1 MQINKYQ
8 ERVIEIGLT
17 KSAKLILPEKDDPR
31 VSLAKRQLIELG
43 YDLLD
48 PEDFQSRESHYAEI
62 LEQERF
68 FNKMTEEMFKKN
80 VQDLQEQ
87 LTEAYKRIKE
97 LSEEVAV
104 QKKELIDLRL
114 QLPQNRV
121 TATEYID
128 GDSGQQDLET
138 YLQRV
143 RKNEGQ

>member
-1 MQINKYQ
+1 
-8 ERVIEIGLT
+8 
-17 KSAKLILPEKDDPR
+17 
-31 VSLAKRQLIELG
+31 
-43 YDLLD
+43 
-48 PEDFQSRESHYAEI
+48 
-62 LEQERF
+62 
-68 FNKMTEEMFKKN
+68 MTEEMFKKN
-80 VQDLQEQ
+80 VQDLQKQ
-87 LTEAYKRIKE
+87 LTEAYRRIKE
-97 LSEEVAV
+97 LSNEIAV

>member
-1 MQINKYQ
+1 
-8 ERVIEIGLT
+8 
-17 KSAKLILPEKDDPR
+17 
-31 VSLAKRQLIELG
+31 
-43 YDLLD
+43 
-48 PEDFQSRESHYAEI
+48 
-62 LEQERF
+62 
-68 FNKMTEEMFKKN
+68 MTEEMFKKN

-121 TATEYID
+121 TATDYTKDYID

>member
-1 MQINKYQ
+1 
-8 ERVIEIGLT
+8 
-17 KSAKLILPEKDDPR
+17 
-31 VSLAKRQLIELG
+31 
-43 YDLLD
+43 
-48 PEDFQSRESHYAEI
+48 
-62 LEQERF
+62 
-68 FNKMTEEMFKKN
+68 MTEEMFKKN

-87 LTEAYKRIKE
+87 LTEAYKRIKQ

-114 QLPQNRV
+114 QLPQKRV